1 MTGREER
8 ERLMERYRDHPAYRA
23 AAVVKCG
30 ACLGVVSMIAFT
42 GAHEPGSE
50 FAGAALASHASASA
64 SIQHSRV
71 LREQRIATYSARH
84 AVTASSER
92 ATVAAA
98 CAAHRATA
106 LHGEAPRVVAAACV
120 D

>member
-1 MTGREER
+1 MTGQEER
-8 ERLMERYRDHPAYRA
+8 RRLMEQYRDHPAHRA
-23 AAVVKCG
+23 GVVVKCG
-30 ACLGVVSMIAFT
+30 VCLGVVSMIAFI
-42 GAHEPGSE
+42 GAHEPRAES
-50 FAGAALASHASASA
+50 AGAMLASHESA

-71 LREQRIATYSARH
+71 LREQRMAMYNARH
-84 AVTASSER
+84 TATAHSGR

-106 LHGEAPRVVAAACV
+106 LQGEAPRVVAAACL

>member
-8 ERLMERYRDHPAYRA
+8 ERLMEQYRDHPDHRA
-23 AAVVKCG
+23 RTAVKCG
-30 ACLGVVSMIAFT
+30 VYLGVASMIAFT
-42 GAHEPGSE
+42 GAHEPRSE
-50 FAGAALASHASASA
+50 FAGAMLTSHESA
-64 SIQHSRV
+64 SIQHSRA
-71 LREQRIATYSARH
+71 LHERRMATYNAKH
-84 AVTASSER
+84 TTTAHSER

-106 LHGEAPRVVAAACV
+106 LQGEAPRIVAAACL

>member
-8 ERLMERYRDHPAYRA
+8 ARLVERYRDHPAYRA
-23 AAVVKCG
+23 ATVVKCG
-30 ACLGVVSMIAFT
+30 ACLGVVSMIAFI

-50 FAGAALASHASASA
+50 PAGVALASHDSA

-71 LREQRIATYSARH
+71 LHEQRMVTYNTRH
-84 AVTASSER
+84 AATASSER

-98 CAAHRATA
+98 CAAHRAIA
-106 LHGEAPRVVAAACV
+106 VHGEAPRVVAAACV

>member
-1 MTGREER
+1 
-8 ERLMERYRDHPAYRA
+8 MEQYRDHPAHRA
-23 AAVVKCG
+23 GVVVKCG
-30 ACLGVVSMIAFT
+30 VCLGVVSMIAFI
-42 GAHEPGSE
+42 GAHEPRAES
-50 FAGAALASHASASA
+50 AGAMLASHESA

-106 LHGEAPRVVAAACV
+106 LRGEAPRVVAAACV